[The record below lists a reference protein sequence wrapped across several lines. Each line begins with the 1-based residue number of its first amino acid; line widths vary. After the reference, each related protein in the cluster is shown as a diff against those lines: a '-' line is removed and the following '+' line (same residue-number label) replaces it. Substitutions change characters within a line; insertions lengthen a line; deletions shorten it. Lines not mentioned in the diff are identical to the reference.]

1 MSGSKGIYQQSN
13 AVHKCTVRS
22 NRILV
27 VAVCLLVL
35 TGFMNIGFGKN
46 NPYVWIEDMT
56 TCPKAE
62 PNIYPAADPEAVALF
77 DQAAKDDKAIPK
89 FTSQENIVKRYQQ
102 AADKGYWLAM
112 HNLAM
117 SYYQGDGIEEDE
129 EKALYWFKEIEKLGI
144 SEGYTNMALVYRK
157 GIGVPVD
164 LDKYREY
171 LIKAARAG
179 DADSQFYLGHDL
191 YAMQRQNKIYQ
202 IYALKIWQCASDQG
216 HKQAHFFLAMHYK
229 NTNQPSLAYRYYLK
243 GAKVG
248 DADCLMTLAYA
259 YGHEDKEPT
268 FNLQQ
273 DDARS
278 VCLINLN
285 EKVRDNPDLTFPN
298 LDELCPG
305 TVPQPNAM
313 K

>member
-1 MSGSKGIYQQSN
+1 MPDGKGIYQQSN
-13 AVHKCTVRS
+13 AVHKLTVRN

-62 PNIYPAADPEAVALF
+62 PNIYPAADPEALALF
-77 DQAAKDDKAIPK
+77 KKAADADRAIPK
-89 FTSQENIVKRYQQ
+89 TTPQQEIVKLYQKS
-102 AADKGYWLAM
+102 AALGYWLAM

-129 EKALYWFKEIEKLGI
+129 EKALYWFKEIEKLDI
-144 SEGYTNMALVYRK
+144 PEGYTSMALVYRK

-191 YAMQRQNKIYQ
+191 YEMQRQNKIYQ
-202 IYALKIWQCASDQG
+202 SYALKMWQCAADQG
-216 HKQAHFFLAMHYK
+216 HKQAHFFLAIHYEDD
-229 NTNQPSLAYRYYLK
+229 NPSTAYRYYLR
-243 GAKVG
+243 GAKAG
-248 DADCLMTLAYA
+248 DGGCLRALANA

-273 DDARS
+273 DNARS

-305 TVPQPNAM
+305 TVPQPNEM

>member
-1 MSGSKGIYQQSN
+1 MRFFIIILTLFCTIALGAYLLKSKNENVMYN
-13 AVHKCTVRS
+13 
-22 NRILV
+22 
-27 VAVCLLVL
+27 
-35 TGFMNIGFGKN
+35 
-46 NPYVWIEDMT
+46 WIET
-56 TCPKAE
+56 LSTCPKADKSHYQKSN
-62 PNIYPAADPEAVALF
+62 PDALALF
-77 DQAAKDDKAIPK
+77 KKAAKADSTNPK
-89 FTSQENIVKRYQQ
+89 TMPQEEIVKLYQKS
-102 AADKGYWLAM
+102 ANLGYWLAM

-117 SYYQGDGIEEDE
+117 SYYQGDGIEENPK
-129 EKALYWFKEIEKLGI
+129 KALYWFREIEKLNI
-144 SEGYTNMALVYRK
+144 PESYTNMALVYRK

-171 LIKAARAG
+171 LIKAAQAG

-191 YAMQRQNKIYQ
+191 YALQRQNKIYQ
-202 IYALKIWQCASDQG
+202 SYALKIWQCAAEQG
-216 HKQAHFFLAMHYK
+216 HKQAHFFLASHYR
-229 NTNQPSLAYRYYLK
+229 NTNQLSMAYRYYLS
-243 GAKVG
+243 GAKAG
-248 DADCLMTLAYA
+248 DGDCLMTLAYA

-278 VCLINLN
+278 ICLINLN

-305 TVPQPNAM
+305 TVPQPNEM

>member
-1 MSGSKGIYQQSN
+1 MYD
-13 AVHKCTVRS
+13 
-22 NRILV
+22 
-27 VAVCLLVL
+27 
-35 TGFMNIGFGKN
+35 
-46 NPYVWIEDMT
+46 WIQNMT
-56 TCPKAE
+56 ICPKAE
-62 PNIYPAADPEAVALF
+62 KSHYPKPNPDALAFYNKAAEA
-77 DQAAKDDKAIPK
+77 DKSIPK
-89 FTSQENIVKRYQQ
+89 NMPQEEIVKLYQQ
-102 AADKGYWLAM
+102 AANKGYWLAM

-117 SYYQGDGIEEDE
+117 SYYQGAGIEASE
-129 EKALYWFKEIEKLGI
+129 EKALFWFKEIEKLDI
-144 SEGYTNMALVYRK
+144 PEGYANMALVYRK
-157 GIGVPVD
+157 GIGLQAD
-164 LDKYREY
+164 TEKAREY
-171 LIKAARAG
+171 MIKAAQMG

-268 FNLQQ
+268 FNLRQ
-273 DDARS
+273 DNARS
-278 VCLINLN
+278 ACLSRLSI
-285 EKVRDNPDLTFPN
+285 KADRDSTITFPDLDT
-298 LDELCPG
+298 LCPSN
-305 TVPQPNAM
+305 VPQPNEM

>member
-1 MSGSKGIYQQSN
+1 MLYLFLPPHHSKGHCLMN
-13 AVHKCTVRS
+13 L
-22 NRILV
+22 NLV
-27 VAVCLLVL
+27 KKIICLLLGLCVL
-35 TGFMNIGFGKN
+35 TGCEPTQSKEQTM
-46 NPYVWIEDMT
+46 YHWIET
-56 TCPKAE
+56 LQTCSKADPKL
-62 PNIYPAADPEAVALF
+62 YPAVDPEAVALF

-89 FTSQENIVKRYQQ
+89 FTPQEDIVKRYQQ

-191 YAMQRQNKIYQ
+191 YEMQRQNKIYQ
-202 IYALKIWQCASDQG
+202 SYALKMWQCAADQG
-216 HKQAHFFLAMHYK
+216 HKQAHFFLAIHYEDD
-229 NTNQPSLAYRYYLK
+229 NPSTAYRYYLR
-243 GAKVG
+243 GAKAG
-248 DADCLMTLAYA
+248 DGGCLRALANA

-273 DDARS
+273 DNARS

-305 TVPQPNAM
+305 TVPQPNEM